1 LKKEWLSALKPFLRG
16 AKKDEYIPSIS
27 GYKDRVL
34 DWKCKEKSE
43 IRFEVERIGIRLPH
57 VKPYTFYL
65 IPF

>member
-43 IRFEVERIGIRLPH
+43 IRLKLKAERLKRNEVKHDLN
-57 VKPYTFYL
+57 KK
-65 IPF
+65 

>member
-1 LKKEWLSALKPFLRG
+1 LKKEWLSALKPFLLG

-43 IRFEVERIGIRLPH
+43 IRLALKAERLKLKA
-57 VKPYTFYL
+57 VKYDL
-65 IPF
+65 NKK